1 LHLVVTLKGEKM
13 SERSDFG
20 SFLVGFVVGGLTGA
34 AVALL
39 LAPQSGEETRT
50 VIKEKAIELKDMASE
65 TYEDVA
71 EKANVYA
78 SDAKV
83 KVGELSKEAK
93 KTAEELRT
101 KGKAVYEDGK
111 EKVEKLVKKDKG
123 SSPEVTI

>member
-1 LHLVVTLKGEKM
+1 LKNKVTLKGENM

-20 SFLVGFVVGGLTGA
+20 SFLVGFIVGGLTGA

-50 VIKEKAIELKDMASE
+50 VIKEKAIELKDMASD
-65 TYEDVA
+65 TYEEVA
-71 EKANVYA
+71 DRAGVYA
-78 SDAKV
+78 ADAKV
-83 KVGELSKEAK
+83 KVGALSQEAK
-93 KTAEELRT
+93 KTAEDLKT
-101 KGKAVYEDGK
+101 KGKAVYEEGK

>member
-1 LHLVVTLKGEKM
+1 LKGEKM

-20 SFLVGFVVGGLTGA
+20 SFLVGFIVGGLTGA

-50 VIKEKAIELKDMASE
+50 VIKEKAIELKDMATD
-65 TYEDVA
+65 TYGEVA
-71 EKANVYA
+71 DKASVYA
-78 SDAKV
+78 ADAKV
-83 KVGELSKEAK
+83 KVGELSKEAR
-93 KTAEELRT
+93 KTAEDLKS

-123 SSPEVTI
+123 SSPEVMI